1 LTDMKTA
8 IKALSKAQGEMD
20 HAKKDEKGAF
30 GKYATLRS
38 VLDVLKPILSKHG
51 FALSHR
57 QGSDENGMY
66 CDTMLMHESGGMFET
81 RVHLIN
87 ERRNMQGL
95 GSAITYARRYG
106 VSMLCNIATEDDDA
120 EGTKPMANVNKRNIP
135 NKIKKFKV
143 HSTTSQKDFE
153 DIDNAIMSLNS
164 ILSKQLEKYKGEER
178 GKTGTAMRN
187 KNAQLLE
194 QIKQHDVNIYNQINS
209 KLEKFNDQ

>member
-1 LTDMKTA
+1 MNDMKTA

-38 VLDVLKPILSKHG
+38 VLDVLKPILAKNG

-57 QGSDENGMY
+57 QGADENGMY

-87 ERRNMQGL
+87 ERKNMQGL

-106 VSMLCNIATEDDDA
+106 VSMLFNIATEDDDD
-120 EGTKPMANVNKRNIP
+120 EGTKPVPNVNRPKIP
-135 NKIKKFKV
+135 NKIKKFMV
-143 HSTTSQKDFE
+143 HTSSSSKDFE
-153 DIDNAIMSLNS
+153 SIENAIMSLNS
-164 ILSKQLEKYKGEER
+164 ILGKQLDKYEGSER
-178 GKTGTAMRN
+178 VKIGAIMKT
-187 KNAQLLE
+187 KNTDLL
-194 QIKQHDVNIYNQINS
+194 QKIKDHNPEIYNQVHS
-209 KLEKFNDQ
+209 KLEKFND

>member
-1 LTDMKTA
+1 MNDMKTA

-38 VLDVLKPILSKHG
+38 VLDVLKPILAKNG

-57 QGSDENGMY
+57 QGADENGMY

-87 ERRNMQGL
+87 ERKNMQGL

-120 EGTKPMANVNKRNIP
+120 EGTKPVPNVNRPKIP
-135 NKIKKFKV
+135 NKIKKFMV
-143 HSTTSQKDFE
+143 HTSSSSKDFE
-153 DIDNAIMSLNS
+153 SIENAIMSLNS
-164 ILSKQLEKYKGEER
+164 ILGKQLDKYEGSER
-178 GKTGTAMRN
+178 VKIGAIMKT
-187 KNAQLLE
+187 KNTDLL
-194 QIKQHDVNIYNQINS
+194 QKIKDHNPEIYNQVHS
-209 KLEKFNDQ
+209 KLEKFND

>member
-1 LTDMKTA
+1 MNDMKTA

-38 VLDVLKPILSKHG
+38 VLDVLKPILTKNG

-57 QGSDENGMY
+57 QGADENGMY

-87 ERRNMQGL
+87 ERKNMQGL

-120 EGTKPMANVNKRNIP
+120 EGTKPVPNVNRPKIP
-135 NKIKKFKV
+135 NKIKKFMV
-143 HSTTSQKDFE
+143 HTSSSSKDFE
-153 DIDNAIMSLNS
+153 SIENAIMSLNS
-164 ILSKQLEKYKGEER
+164 ILGKQLDKYEGSER
-178 GKTGTAMRN
+178 VKIGAIMKT
-187 KNAQLLE
+187 KNTDLL
-194 QIKQHDVNIYNQINS
+194 QKIKDHNPEIYNQVHS
-209 KLEKFNDQ
+209 KLEKFND

>member
-1 LTDMKTA
+1 
-8 IKALSKAQGEMD
+8 MD

-38 VLDVLKPILSKHG
+38 VLDVLKPILTKNG

-57 QGSDENGMY
+57 QGADENGMY

-87 ERRNMQGL
+87 ERKNMQGL

-120 EGTKPMANVNKRNIP
+120 EGTKPVSNVNRPKIP
-135 NKIKKFKV
+135 NKIKKFRV
-143 HSTTSQKDFE
+143 HTSSSSKDFE
-153 DIDNAIMSLNS
+153 SIENAIMSLNS
-164 ILSKQLEKYKGEER
+164 ILGKQLDKYEGSER
-178 GKTGTAMRN
+178 VKIGAIMKT
-187 KNAQLLE
+187 KNTDLL
-194 QIKQHDVNIYNQINS
+194 QKIKDHNPEIYNQVHS
-209 KLEKFNDQ
+209 KLEKFND

>member
-1 LTDMKTA
+1 MNDMKTA

-38 VLDVLKPILSKHG
+38 VLDVLKPILSKNG

-57 QGSDENGMY
+57 QGADENGMY

-87 ERRNMQGL
+87 ERKNMQGL

-120 EGTKPMANVNKRNIP
+120 EGTKPVTNVNRPNKP
-135 NKIKKFKV
+135 NKIKKFMV
-143 HSTTSQKDFE
+143 HTSSDSKEFE
-153 DIDNAIMSLNS
+153 SIENAIMSLNS
-164 ILSKQLEKYKGEER
+164 ILGKQLDKYQGQER
-178 GKTGTAMRN
+178 VKIGTIMKT
-187 KNAQLLE
+187 KNADLME
-194 QIKQHDVNIYNQINS
+194 KIKEHNAEIYNQVYS
-209 KLEKFNDQ
+209 KLEKFND

>member
-1 LTDMKTA
+1 MNDMKTA

-38 VLDVLKPILSKHG
+38 VLDVLKPILCKNG

-57 QGSDENGMY
+57 QGADENGMY
-66 CDTMLMHESGGMFET
+66 CDTILMHESGGMFET

-87 ERRNMQGL
+87 ERKNMQGL

-120 EGTKPMANVNKRNIP
+120 EGTKPVPNVNRPKIP
-135 NKIKKFKV
+135 NKIKKFMV
-143 HSTTSQKDFE
+143 HTSSSSKDFE
-153 DIDNAIMSLNS
+153 SIENAIMSLNS
-164 ILSKQLEKYKGEER
+164 ILGKQLDKYEGSER
-178 GKTGTAMRN
+178 VKIGAIMKT
-187 KNAQLLE
+187 KNTDLL
-194 QIKQHDVNIYNQINS
+194 QKIKDHNPEIYNQVHS
-209 KLEKFNDQ
+209 KLEKFND

>member
-1 LTDMKTA
+1 MNDMKTA

-38 VLDVLKPILSKHG
+38 VLDVLKPILSKNG

-57 QGSDENGMY
+57 QGADENGMY
-66 CDTMLMHESGGMFET
+66 CDTMLMHESGGMFES

-87 ERRNMQGL
+87 ERKNMQGL

-120 EGTKPMANVNKRNIP
+120 EGTKPVPNVNRPKIP
-135 NKIKKFKV
+135 NKIKKFMV
-143 HSTTSQKDFE
+143 HTSSSSKDFE
-153 DIDNAIMSLNS
+153 SIENAIMSLNS
-164 ILSKQLEKYKGEER
+164 ILGKQLDKYEGSER
-178 GKTGTAMRN
+178 VKIGAIMKT
-187 KNAQLLE
+187 KNTDLL
-194 QIKQHDVNIYNQINS
+194 QKIKDHNPEIYNQVHS
-209 KLEKFNDQ
+209 KLEKFND

>member
-1 LTDMKTA
+1 MSDMKTA

-38 VLDVLKPILSKHG
+38 VLDVLKPILSKNG

-57 QGSDENGMY
+57 QGADENGMY

-87 ERRNMQGL
+87 ERKNMQGL

-120 EGTKPMANVNKRNIP
+120 EGTKPVPNVNRPKIP
-135 NKIKKFKV
+135 NKIKKFMV
-143 HSTTSQKDFE
+143 HTSSSSKDFE
-153 DIDNAIMSLNS
+153 SIENAIMSLNS
-164 ILSKQLEKYKGEER
+164 ILGKQLDKYEGSER
-178 GKTGTAMRN
+178 VKIGAIMKT
-187 KNAQLLE
+187 KNTDLL
-194 QIKQHDVNIYNQINS
+194 QKIKDHNPEIYNQVHS
-209 KLEKFNDQ
+209 KLEKFND

>member
-1 LTDMKTA
+1 MSDMKTA

-38 VLDVLKPILSKHG
+38 VLDVLKPILSKNV

-57 QGSDENGMY
+57 QGADENGMY

-87 ERRNMQGL
+87 ERKNMQGL

-120 EGTKPMANVNKRNIP
+120 EGTKPVPNVNRPNKP
-135 NKIKKFKV
+135 NKIKKFIV
-143 HSTTSQKDFE
+143 YASNSQKDFD
-153 DIDNAIMSLNS
+153 DIDNAIMSLNGT
-164 ILSKQLEKYKGEER
+164 IKKQLETRQGEDRKEC
-178 GKTGTAMRN
+178 GVMMRN
-187 KNAQLLE
+187 KNAQLIE
-194 QIKQHDVNIYNQINS
+194 QVKEHDVEQYNQIQKN
-209 KLEKFNDQ
+209 LEKFND

>member
-1 LTDMKTA
+1 MNDMKTA

-38 VLDVLKPILSKHG
+38 VLDVLKPILSKNG

-57 QGSDENGMY
+57 QGADENGMY

-87 ERRNMQGL
+87 ERKNMQGL

-120 EGTKPMANVNKRNIP
+120 EGTKPVPNVNRPKIP
-135 NKIKKFKV
+135 NKIKKFMV
-143 HSTTSQKDFE
+143 HTSSSSKDFE
-153 DIDNAIMSLNS
+153 SIENAIMSLNS
-164 ILSKQLEKYKGEER
+164 ILGKQLDKYEGSER
-178 GKTGTAMRN
+178 VKIGAIMKT
-187 KNAQLLE
+187 KNTDLL
-194 QIKQHDVNIYNQINS
+194 QKIKDHNPEIYNQVHS
-209 KLEKFNDQ
+209 KLEKFND